1 MRTKKNALKT
11 IIYIILCVH
20 AIICLF
26 PILWTVLCSFKSNDT
41 ILSNPFSLSASPKFS
56 NYVEAWTSGGL
67 GKGILNTIFVSAVTT
82 FTVLLISGL
91 AAYATVKVFNTTVFY
106 SFFILGM
113 MVPVLTLLIPVNV
126 ILGKLKLLNSLWGL
140 IFVYSGYFFSISYL
154 LLYSFMASVPTSV
167 EESAYIDGCN
177 AIQVFFKIIMP
188 MAIPG
193 FATAGIMVMYQSWNE
208 YLLPLVLITDSNK
221 KTILQCVQLLGS
233 NLRTDYGILLAAVV
247 ISSVPIIILYCVC
260 KKYIMSVITAGAV
273 KG

>member
-1 MRTKKNALKT
+1 
-11 IIYIILCVH
+11 
-20 AIICLF
+20 
-26 PILWTVLCSFKSNDT
+26 
-41 ILSNPFSLSASPKFS
+41 
-56 NYVEAWTSGGL
+56 
-67 GKGILNTIFVSAVTT
+67 
-82 FTVLLISGL
+82 
-91 AAYATVKVFNTTVFY
+91 
-106 SFFILGM
+106 
-113 MVPVLTLLIPVNV
+113 
-126 ILGKLKLLNSLWGL
+126 
-140 IFVYSGYFFSISYL
+140 
-154 LLYSFMASVPTSV
+154 MASVPTSV

-247 ISSVPIIILYCVC
+247 ISSVPIIILYSVC
-260 KKYIMSVITAGAV
+260 QKYIMSGITAGAV